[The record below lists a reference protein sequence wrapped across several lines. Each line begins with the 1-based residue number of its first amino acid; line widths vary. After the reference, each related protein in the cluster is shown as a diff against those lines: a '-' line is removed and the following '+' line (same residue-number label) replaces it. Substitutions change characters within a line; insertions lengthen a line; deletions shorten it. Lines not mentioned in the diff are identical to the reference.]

1 MRGKTKVLVV
11 SVLLLASFGYLVF
24 IGMREG
30 SMFYLEVS
38 EFRAQAEHL
47 DGRKVRV
54 NGEVVQ
60 GSVAYDPETL
70 RLAFTLKDPK
80 GPERLNVLY
89 RGAPPDLMQKD
100 GVTLVAEGAFDR
112 KRDLFVSRR
121 LLVKCPS
128 KYEKKE
134 GAS

>member
-134 GAS
+134 GAP